1 MRILIVEDEHRIAN
15 TIKKGLEDEHY
26 AVDVAYDGETGLDLA
41 SGEEY
46 DLIILDLLLP
56 KIDGLTICKTLRKSN
71 IHTPILVLTAKG
83 QTSDKVATLD
93 AGADDYLTKPF
104 SFEELLARIRA
115 LSRRP
120 QKSLD
125 SNLTADNL
133 TLNTKSFEVKRND
146 KIIQV
151 SSKEFSLLEYLMRNK
166 GRVVTKNE
174 IIAHVW
180 DYDSNILPNTVEVY
194 IRNLR
199 NKVDFPFKKNLIKTA
214 RGFGYKIEG

>member
-41 SGEEY
+41 SEENY

-56 KIDGLTICKTLRKSN
+56 KLSGLEICKTLRQNKN
-71 IHTPILVLTAKG
+71 HVPILVLTAKG
-83 QTSDKVATLD
+83 QIENKVETLD

-120 QKSLD
+120 KKSLD
-125 SNLTADNL
+125 TSLKVGNLILNPKLFTVENNNKKINLSN
-133 TLNTKSFEVKRND
+133 
-146 KIIQV
+146 
-151 SSKEFSLLEYLMRNK
+151 KEFSLLEYFMRNS
-166 GRVVTKNE
+166 GRIITKNE

-180 DYDSNILPNTVEVY
+180 DYDANILPNTVEVY
-194 IRNLR
+194 VRNLR
-199 NKVDFPFKKNLIKTA
+199 KKGIPIETS
-214 RGFGYKIEG
+214 RGFGYKLNNV